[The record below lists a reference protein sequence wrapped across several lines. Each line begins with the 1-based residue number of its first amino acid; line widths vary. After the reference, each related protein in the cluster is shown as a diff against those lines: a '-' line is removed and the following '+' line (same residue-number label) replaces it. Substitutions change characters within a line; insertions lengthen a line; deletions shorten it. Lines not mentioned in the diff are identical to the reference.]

1 MDMKEVLNPKG
12 WLIGLGAFIVLFATM
27 GVLDPESVA
36 EMAWGKDVVVSE
48 EMIAYEAMWGLH
60 MIPIGILAI
69 STALFVKGEALAK
82 MAMISSASMTL
93 IVGGG
98 MMYFTR
104 KYEYSTEGTMAVVMP
119 LIVISATIAMGI
131 GGYLN
136 RETESAE

>member
-12 WLIGLGAFIVLFATM
+12 WLIGLGAFILLFATM
-27 GVLDPESVA
+27 GVLDSESVA
-36 EMAWGKDVVVSE
+36 EMAWGKDVAVTE
-48 EMIAYEAMWGLH
+48 QMIAYEAMWGLH